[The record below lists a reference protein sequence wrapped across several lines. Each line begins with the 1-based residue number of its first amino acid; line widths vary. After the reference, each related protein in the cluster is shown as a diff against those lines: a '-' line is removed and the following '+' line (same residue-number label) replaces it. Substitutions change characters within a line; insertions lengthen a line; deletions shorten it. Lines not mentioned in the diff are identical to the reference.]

1 LAYGDIKAPSRGTP
15 PRAKQDIPRLGQSYG
30 AAVGKSRTGMICNP
44 VAPATG
50 FDISG
55 IFFVELLY
63 NGSITPRSIA
73 PAMLVQQVRL
83 YRRREL

>member
-1 LAYGDIKAPSRGTP
+1 
-15 PRAKQDIPRLGQSYG
+15 
-30 AAVGKSRTGMICNP
+30 MICSP
-44 VAPATG
+44 VAPVTG

-55 IFFVELLY
+55 IFFVEPLY